1 MSIEIM
7 SPTDSRWR
15 RYLNTVKHDFYHLPG
30 YLELEAKRC
39 EAVAEAILIEDG
51 EKSFFLPYLIRDCRK
66 ISDGVEFDEVEIYD
80 VVSPYGYSGMLLD
93 TPERDLNFIKQ
104 CWISIHQHWQS
115 QNVCSAFLRLHSILN
130 EDLELAIEQIDSN
143 VVCNRSEIVICDLN
157 YPLDELLQQF
167 RRNHRTK
174 IDKLKKSGF
183 KARMVPIELYL
194 DKFIDI
200 YHETM
205 QRVNASS
212 NYFFDKSYFEALVS
226 ALGDRIYLFVVELE
240 DKIAAAILI
249 TEFSGIV
256 QYHLSGTKTEFL
268 SQSPNT
274 ILFSYIIEW
283 GKNRCNNRYLN
294 LGGGLGGQRDSL
306 YHFKAGFSKQTK
318 TFATIGSIVDRDRYD
333 HLLNLRAKAL
343 NITVDEL
350 KDSAFFPVYRSK

>member
-1 MSIEIM
+1 
-7 SPTDSRWR
+7 
-15 RYLNTVKHDFYHLPG
+15 
-30 YLELEAKRC
+30 
-39 EAVAEAILIEDG
+39 
-51 EKSFFLPYLIRDCRK
+51 
-66 ISDGVEFDEVEIYD
+66 
-80 VVSPYGYSGMLLD
+80 MLLGNSD
-93 TPERDLNFIKQ
+93 RDPNFIKQ
-104 CWISIHQHWQS
+104 CWIATHQYWQS
-115 QNVCSAFLRLHSILN
+115 RNICSAFLRLHPILN
-130 EDLELAIEQIDSN
+130 ENLDLSIEQIDSN
-143 VVCNRSEIVICDLN
+143 VVCNRSEIVICDVDRS
-157 YPLDELLQQF
+157 LDELRQQI

-183 KARMVPIELYL
+183 TARMVPIELYL

-205 QRVNASS
+205 HRVNASS
-212 NYFFDKSYFEALVS
+212 NYFFEKSYFEDLVS

-249 TEFSGIV
+249 TEFSGVV

-274 ILFSYIIEW
+274 ILFSYIMEW

-333 HLLNLRAKAL
+333 YLLNLRAKAL

-350 KDSAFFPVYRSK
+350 KNSAFFPTYRSK